1 MKAAN
6 QPDFVSSQVEAS
18 RYVFLDLAMKAQRSF
33 TVTCAG
39 REECAPDYRLTRNG
53 FHYYA
58 VECVVA
64 GKVELTWDGV
74 VHTLGAGSV
83 FAYHLDSQFS
93 LRAIGAERLVKYFL
107 DFSGDEALR
116 LLRASGLIPGSPLVV
131 SPLGGLRELFDQV
144 LDCNRHASKAAQE
157 MGNMLGR
164 LILMRI
170 GEDGRVASPVRKDS
184 HITYSRCRDYIRE
197 HFKSLRTME
206 VVSGACHVDRA
217 YLSRVFKKHA
227 GESPYQFLIRLKM
240 EYAAELL
247 RYRQLPVKVVAS
259 ELGYEDPFHFS
270 RVFKKTFGLSPQNF
284 MRG

>member
-58 VECVVA
+58 VEFVVA